1 MEKYKILAYASA
13 LAGSLFMTGMGMT
26 MQKMSED
33 LDSVSKAKMYNEG
46 TNLKDLGLGAGY
58 LVVLAGV
65 GEAGLSMR
73 RRKRKESLKSLDGI
87 FE

>member
-1 MEKYKILAYASA
+1 MAAYTLA
-13 LAGSLFMTGMGMT
+13 LAGSLFVTGMGMT

-33 LDSVSKAKMYNEG
+33 LGPISKAKMYNEG
-46 TNLKDLGLGAGY
+46 SQLKTWGFGIGY

-65 GEAGLSMR
+65 GEAGSSMR